1 MFSLK
6 TSISSN
12 ETDLIIMFSKRN
24 TWLNIIFWI
33 DIAAIVKW
41 KNIKYFWWQYNNGN
55 IACYEKNCFTLIAVT
70 SSSSHQ
76 KNYIWIKHIKM
87 YEQPCFRS
95 SDASSYNYTLSIVL
109 VDNTVLCTKNDVILY
124 YQMNAWNGT

>member
-1 MFSLK
+1 
-6 TSISSN
+6 
-12 ETDLIIMFSKRN
+12 
-24 TWLNIIFWI
+24 
-33 DIAAIVKW
+33 
-41 KNIKYFWWQYNNGN
+41 
-55 IACYEKNCFTLIAVT
+55 
-70 SSSSHQ
+70 
-76 KNYIWIKHIKM
+76 M